1 MQHLTGLIAA
11 PYTPLTADGR
21 LNLDVIPRY
30 ASLLVE
36 HGLTGAFVGGT
47 TGESLSLTI
56 DEREALAAAWIDTA
70 PSDFTILVHVGG
82 PSLPDA
88 QRLAATAQEKGATAI
103 SAMGPSFFRP
113 RRVEQLVDF
122 CREVASAADRTPF
135 YYYHIPSMTGVTLP
149 LVEFFRQGGE
159 RIPTLAGAKFTHE
172 DLMDFIRAIQL
183 EQGRYNLLFGRD
195 EFLLAGVA
203 LGAQGAVGTTYN
215 FAPELYRT
223 VIDRFLAGDF
233 DAARSAQWKAA
244 EMIAVYREHGGIP
257 AGKEMMKMLGVDV
270 GPPRKPLETLT
281 ADRARALR
289 SDLERIGFFEYS
301 LPAE

>member
-11 PYTPLTADGR
+11 PYTPLTPTGE

-56 DEREALAAAWIDTA
+56 DEREALAAAWIDA
-70 PSDFTILVHVGG
+70 VPSDFAILVHVGG

-88 QRLAATAQEKGATAI
+88 QRLAASAQAKNATAI

-122 CREVASAADRTPF
+122 CREVAAPADRTPF

-159 RIPTLAGAKFTHE
+159 RIATLAGAKFTHE

-183 EQGRYNLLFGRD
+183 DDGRYNLLFGRD

-215 FAPELYRT
+215 FAPGLYRK
-223 VIDRFLAGDF
+223 VIETFLAGDF
-233 DAARSAQWKAA
+233 DAARSAQLQAA

-257 AGKEMMKMLGVDV
+257 AGKEMMKMLGIDV
-270 GPPRKPLETLT
+270 GPPRRPLETLT
-281 ADRARALR
+281 ADSVRTLR

-301 LPAE
+301 LPTD